1 MINSL
6 ITDVA
11 HMLNGMSPY
20 ILLGF
25 LLSGLLHE
33 FMPRGF
39 YTRYLSGQGFR
50 PVFMSALFGIPLPL
64 CSCGVIPTAMGL
76 RREGVS
82 HGATVS
88 FLIATPQTVIDSFN
102 ATYSLMGLPFAL
114 VRPFVALVTAIFGG
128 SLINR
133 MVPEKVEAAAIPHEE
148 APDHHHGNLLR
159 RIGDAMK
166 YGFVD
171 MMADIGKW
179 LVIGLIIAGIIT
191 TALPDEWFTI
201 FRGNSLLSMAAV
213 LLLSIPMYLCATG
226 SIPIAVALVL
236 KGLSPGTALVMLMA
250 GPACN
255 MASILVIRKVLGS
268 RTMALYLL
276 SIILGAVSFG
286 LAIDYLLPREWF
298 TERLIHMDICCETG
312 AKWLYQ
318 SCTVVLIALLVYA
331 LVINRFL
338 HKKHCHCCEDHSCEA
353 EQGRILV
360 VKGMNCNH
368 CVANVK
374 KVISETTG
382 VNATEVSLEEGQA
395 IVHGADFDPE
405 AVLQAVK
412 SLGFEAEWK
421 SNE

>member
-1 MINSL
+1 
-6 ITDVA
+6 
-11 HMLNGMSPY
+11 MLNGMSPY

-39 YTRYLSGQGFR
+39 YTRYLSGRGFR
-50 PVFMSALFGIPLPL
+50 PVFMSAMFGIPLPL

-82 HGATVS
+82 RGATVS
-88 FLIATPQTVIDSFN
+88 FLIATPQTGIDSII
-102 ATYSLMGLPFAL
+102 ATYSLIGLPFAL
-114 VRPFVALVTAIFGG
+114 LRPFVALVTAIFGG
-128 SLINR
+128 NLINK
-133 MVPEKVEAAAIPHEE
+133 MVPEKEEAAAVPREE
-148 APDHHHGNLLR
+148 AHDHHHGNLLH
-159 RIGDAMK
+159 RIAGAVK

-179 LVIGLIIAGIIT
+179 LVIGLVIAGIIT
-191 TALPDEWFTI
+191 TALPDEWFTV

-268 RTMALYLL
+268 RTMFFYLL
-276 SIILGAVSFG
+276 SIILGAVTFG

-298 TERLIHMDICCETG
+298 TERLIHMDICCETS
-312 AKWLYQ
+312 AKWFYQ
-318 SCTVVLIALLVYA
+318 SCTVVLTALLLYA
-331 LVINRFL
+331 LIVRRFF
-338 HKKHCHCCEDHSCEA
+338 HRQHCHCCESHACTA
-353 EQGRILV
+353 ELGRILL

-374 KVISETTG
+374 KV
-382 VNATEVSLEEGQA
+382 LEETPGVTAAEVNFENGQA

-405 AVLQAVK
+405 AALQAVK
-412 SLGFEAEWK
+412 SLGFEAEFSHGEPCEQIK
-421 SNE
+421 K